1 MPVCSPHTRDS
12 AKSAVRARRPEPWAA
27 VANCSGHRLK
37 TPLTSS
43 NRPAAPAKDPIA
55 SRPVSV
61 PYAPAPVPPQ
71 YRAHQK
77 LQELPRKTGGSRG
90 VLVCPV
96 LWARWGG
103 GVPGRRCANRIC
115 LHNDQVVG
123 KPARAPR
130 LGVGQCIPDIG
141 HHYERNGLH
150 GQSGCVWIRIA
161 TAHSR

>member
-71 YRAHQK
+71 YRADQK
-77 LQELPRKTGGSRG
+77 PPELPRKTGGSQG
-90 VLVCPV
+90 VPVCPV

-103 GVPGRRCANRIC
+103 EKAWAGLAGYPGYTAIGKRSGGNKWRIC
-115 LHNDQVVG
+115 G
-123 KPARAPR
+123 
-130 LGVGQCIPDIG
+130 
-141 HHYERNGLH
+141 
-150 GQSGCVWIRIA
+150 GCVWSAKLFGAWWYRLHCVSA
-161 TAHSR
+161 FV

>member
-71 YRAHQK
+71 YRADRNALGTARFSWQF
-77 LQELPRKTGGSRG
+77 LGL
-90 VLVCPV
+90 LVCPV
-96 LWARWGG
+96 LWGRKCWKTWDRHGARP
-103 GVPGRRCANRIC
+103 VRPDCMGRYDRR
-115 LHNDQVVG
+115 
-123 KPARAPR
+123 PWR
-130 LGVGQCIPDIG
+130 LGPNVGSILQHRQQDSPPCAKLSG
-141 HHYERNGLH
+141 HNGRL
-150 GQSGCVWIRIA
+150 
-161 TAHSR
+161 